1 MDRVNTARGSLVRKD
16 TLYVCANQKEGKGK
30 NAKRERTI
38 SSGARL
44 MSLMRASG
52 GLRCSDENQR
62 VPGDAWLKKRRKSDK
77 VRARLWEVRGTTYHR
92 HVAQTRQ
99 YLPHQNHKRHR
110 LW

>member
-1 MDRVNTARGSLVRKD
+1 
-16 TLYVCANQKEGKGK
+16 VCANQKEGKGN
-30 NAKRERTI
+30 NAKRERMI

-62 VPGDAWLKKRRKSDK
+62 VPGDAWLKKRRKPGKGKSAS
-77 VRARLWEVRGTTYHR
+77 VGGEGGTTYR
-92 HVAQTRQ
+92 RRVAQTRQ

-110 LW
+110 PW